1 MNYLYAFI
9 LGILSIVGP
18 CTFIMVPV
26 ILNKIK
32 NSLMEVIYFFCGIL
46 LIFIS
51 LGIIASLT
59 GFVFTNSVNRQ
70 LYFIAGVV
78 TFISGLGMLGAIK
91 IEYSHLKEPDKSSH
105 AFIDGLLHGG
115 VILGCIGPQLASTLT
130 FIIAQRNITNG
141 IFMIIFYGFGFITPF
156 FIFGLIITDKIFQL
170 KLMKHVIL
178 IQKIGGV
185 LMLAT
190 SVYLIYFSLQGYI

>member
-32 NSLMEVIYFFCGIL
+32 NSLMEVIYFSSGIL

-51 LGIIASLT
+51 LGIVASLT
-59 GFVFTNSVNRQ
+59 GIVFTNSINRQ
-70 LYFIAGVV
+70 LYFIAGIV
-78 TFISGLGMLGAIK
+78 TLISGLGMLGAIK
-91 IEYSHLKEPDKSSH
+91 LELPHLQEPNKHSH

-115 VILGCIGPQLASTLT
+115 VILGCIGPQLASLLT
-130 FIIAQRNITNG
+130 FIIAQRNLVNG
-141 IFMIIFYGFGFITPF
+141 VLMIIFYGIGFISPF
-156 FIFGLIITDKIFQL
+156 FVFGLIITDKVLQF
-170 KLMKHVIL
+170 KLMRHMTLV
-178 IQKIGGV
+178 QRIGGI
-185 LMLAT
+185 LMLAAA
-190 SVYLIYFSLQGYI
+190 VYLIYFSLQGYI

>member
-32 NSLMEVIYFFCGIL
+32 NSLFEVIYFFSGIL
-46 LIFIS
+46 LVFIS

-59 GFVFTNSVNRQ
+59 GIVFTNSVNRY
-70 LYFIAGVV
+70 LYFIAGIV
-78 TFISGLGMLGAIK
+78 TLISGLGMLGAIK
-91 IEYSHLKEPDKSSH
+91 IEYPHLKEPNKSSH
-105 AFIDGLLHGG
+105 AFIDGLLYGG
-115 VILGCIGPQLASTLT
+115 VILGCIGPQLASVLT
-130 FIIAQRNITNG
+130 FIIAQRNIVNG
-141 IFMIIFYGFGFITPF
+141 IFMIIFYGIGFITPF
-156 FIFGLIITDKIFQL
+156 FIFGLIITDKVFQL
-170 KLMKHVIL
+170 KLMRYMTLV
-178 IQKIGGV
+178 QRIGGV

>member
-32 NSLMEVIYFFCGIL
+32 KSLIEVIYFFSGVL
-46 LIFIS
+46 LVFIS

-59 GFVFTNSVNRQ
+59 GFVFTNSANRY
-70 LYFIAGVV
+70 LYFIAGIV
-78 TFISGLGMLGAIK
+78 TLISGFSMLGAIK
-91 IEYSHLKEPDKSSH
+91 IEYPHLQESNISSH

-115 VILGCIGPQLASTLT
+115 VILGCIGPQLASILT

-156 FIFGLIITDKIFQL
+156 FIFGLIITDKVFQL
-170 KLMKHVIL
+170 KLMKHMVL
-178 IQKIGGV
+178 IQRIGGV

-190 SVYLIYFSLQGYI
+190 SVYLIYFSLQGYL

>member
-32 NSLMEVIYFFCGIL
+32 NSLMEVIYFSSGIL

-51 LGIIASLT
+51 LGIVASLT
-59 GFVFTNSVNRQ
+59 GIVFTNSINRQ
-70 LYFIAGVV
+70 LYFIAGIV
-78 TFISGLGMLGAIK
+78 TLISGLGMLGAIK
-91 IEYSHLKEPDKSSH
+91 IEYPHLKEPNKSPH

-115 VILGCIGPQLASTLT
+115 VILGCIGPQLSSLLT

-141 IFMIIFYGFGFITPF
+141 IFMIVFYGIGFIAPF
-156 FIFGLIITDKIFQL
+156 FIFSLIITDKVFQL
-170 KLMKHVIL
+170 KLMRHITLV
-178 IQKIGGV
+178 QRIGGV
-185 LMLAT
+185 LMLAAA
-190 SVYLIYFSLQGYI
+190 VYLIYFSLQGFI

>member
-1 MNYLYAFI
+1 MNYFYAFI

-32 NSLMEVIYFFCGIL
+32 NSLMEVIYFFSGIL

-51 LGIIASLT
+51 LGIVASLT
-59 GFVFTNSVNRQ
+59 GVVFTNSVNRY
-70 LYFIAGVV
+70 LYFIAGFV
-78 TFISGLGMLGAIK
+78 TLISGLGMLGAIK
-91 IEYSHLKEPDKSSH
+91 IEYPHWQEPKKSSQ

-115 VILGCIGPQLASTLT
+115 VILGCIGPQLASILT

-141 IFMIIFYGFGFITPF
+141 IFMIIFYGIGFITPF
-156 FIFGLIITDKIFQL
+156 FVFGLIITDKVFQL
-170 KLMKHVIL
+170 KLMRHMTLV
-178 IQKIGGV
+178 QRIGGV
-185 LMLAT
+185 LMLAAA
-190 SVYLIYFSLQGYI
+190 VYLIYFSLQGFI

>member
-32 NSLMEVIYFFCGIL
+32 NSLIEVIYFFSGIL

-51 LGIIASLT
+51 LGIVTSLT
-59 GFVFTNSVNRQ
+59 GIVFTNSINRQ

-78 TFISGLGMLGAIK
+78 TLISGFSMIGAIK
-91 IEYSHLKEPDKSSH
+91 IEYPHLQEQNKSSH

-115 VILGCIGPQLASTLT
+115 VILGCIGPQLASILT
-130 FIIAQRNITNG
+130 FIIAQGNLVNG
-141 IFMIIFYGFGFITPF
+141 VLMIIFYGIGFIAPF

-185 LMLAT
+185 LMMAA
-190 SVYLIYFSLQGYI
+190 SVYLIYFSLQRYI

>member
-32 NSLMEVIYFFCGIL
+32 NSLVDVIYFFSGIL
-46 LIFIS
+46 IIFIS

-59 GFVFTNSVNRQ
+59 GFVFTNSVNRY
-70 LYFIAGVV
+70 LYFIAGIV
-78 TFISGLGMLGAIK
+78 TLISGFSMLGAVK
-91 IEYSHLKEPDKSSH
+91 MEYPHLQEQNTGGH
-105 AFIDGLLHGG
+105 TFIDGLLHGG
-115 VILGCIGPQLASTLT
+115 VILGCIGPQLASILT
-130 FIIAQRNITNG
+130 FIIAQRNIVNG
-141 IFMIIFYGFGFITPF
+141 IFMIVFYGIGFITPF
-156 FIFGLIITDKIFQL
+156 FIFGLIITDKILQL
-170 KLMKHVIL
+170 KLMKYTML

>member
-32 NSLMEVIYFFCGIL
+32 NSLMEVIYFSSGIL

-51 LGIIASLT
+51 LGIVASLT
-59 GFVFTNSVNRQ
+59 GIVFTNSINRQ
-70 LYFIAGVV
+70 LYFIAGIV
-78 TFISGLGMLGAIK
+78 TLISGLGMLGAIK
-91 IEYSHLKEPDKSSH
+91 LELPHLQEPNKHSH

-115 VILGCIGPQLASTLT
+115 VILGCIGPQLASLLT
-130 FIIAQRNITNG
+130 FIIAQRNLVNG
-141 IFMIIFYGFGFITPF
+141 VLMIIFYGIGFISPF
-156 FIFGLIITDKIFQL
+156 FVFSLIITDKVLQF
-170 KLMKHVIL
+170 KLMRHMTLV
-178 IQKIGGV
+178 QRIGGI
-185 LMLAT
+185 LMLAAA
-190 SVYLIYFSLQGYI
+190 VYLIYFSLQGYI

>member
-32 NSLMEVIYFFCGIL
+32 NSLIEVIYFFSGIL

-59 GFVFTNSVNRQ
+59 GVVFTNSVNRY
-70 LYFIAGVV
+70 LYFIAGIV
-78 TFISGLGMLGAIK
+78 TLISGLGMLGAIK
-91 IEYSHLKEPDKSSH
+91 LELPHLQEPNKHSH

-115 VILGCIGPQLASTLT
+115 VILGCIGPQLGSLLT
-130 FIIAQRNITNG
+130 FIIAQRNLVNG
-141 IFMIIFYGFGFITPF
+141 VLMIIFYGIGFISPF
-156 FIFGLIITDKIFQL
+156 FVFGLIITDKVFQF
-170 KLMKHVIL
+170 KLMRYITLV
-178 IQKIGGV
+178 QRIGGI
-185 LMLAT
+185 LMLAAA
-190 SVYLIYFSLQGYI
+190 VYLIYFSLQGFI

>member
-32 NSLMEVIYFFCGIL
+32 RSLIGVIYFFSGIL
-46 LIFIS
+46 LVFIS

-59 GFVFTNSVNRQ
+59 GIVFTNSVNRY
-70 LYFIAGVV
+70 LYFITGMV
-78 TFISGLGMLGAIK
+78 TLISGLGMLGAIK
-91 IEYSHLKEPDKSSH
+91 IEYPHLQEPNKNSH

-115 VILGCIGPQLASTLT
+115 VILGCIGPQLASVLT
-130 FIIAQRNITNG
+130 FIIAQRNIVNG
-141 IFMIIFYGFGFITPF
+141 IFMIIFYGIGFITPF
-156 FIFGLIITDKIFQL
+156 FIFGLIITDKVFQL
-170 KLMKHVIL
+170 KLMRQMML
-178 IQKIGGV
+178 IQRIGGI